1 MAVTQEEYDQIAN
14 EVMAQSGG
22 QQQPQGQMPYFPPQ
36 PSINETTLV
45 SQTNPQGLIDELG
58 HKLRSEIKKTEE
70 DGSTKWVRPEGID
83 PMLNEK
89 GIYSILV
96 DVYSITNQGT
106 ILSNLTEDIVSKIVT
121 ELGKTVTFKLAMN
134 WKEYECKK
142 SNLST
147 IVLIVCNMSYMSL
160 RRGMD
165 QGERNFIKN
174 VGRYTEH
181 ITMGGGMQ
189 GGQQMEGGKKD
200 RKLWNP
206 FSWF

>member
-1 MAVTQEEYDQIAN
+1 MAVTQEEYDEIAQQVQQQI
-14 EVMAQSGG
+14 
-22 QQQPQGQMPYFPPQ
+22 QQPQGGQNWLASPPMQ

-45 SQTNPQGLIDELG
+45 SQTNPQGLIDELA
-58 HKLRSEIKKTEE
+58 HKLRSEIKITTDNGER
-70 DGSTKWVRPEGID
+70 WVRPEGID

-189 GGQQMEGGKKD
+189 GGQQMQGGKKD